1 MSRDH
6 EPCATL
12 EHSVAQTSLF
22 ATGDLEGFRKV
33 NDELRSL
40 TATQQIKYVQLV
52 AECFHSIILT
62 FTQPEEGT
70 ARLEQF
76 LGMLLETDMDTLGA
90 VLAEILLRTGH
101 ADRAMALLKRILV
114 VTEPIHLERTRVEVL
129 CVRGEVLLR
138 QGLIAQAEA
147 QLRAAIALPRGQES
161 KLFELRATASLGR
174 LLADDA
180 RPDEAQ
186 AMLETVYAGFTEGF
200 ETKDLQEAA
209 RVLAGLRESIR
220 LLSA

>member
-1 MSRDH
+1 M
-6 EPCATL
+6 
-12 EHSVAQTSLF
+12 
-22 ATGDLEGFRKV
+22 
-33 NDELRSL
+33 
-40 TATQQIKYVQLV
+40 QQIKYVQLV

-147 QLRAAIALPRGQES
+147 QLRAAIALP
-161 KLFELRATASLGR
+161 
-174 LLADDA
+174 
-180 RPDEAQ
+180 
-186 AMLETVYAGFTEGF
+186 
-200 ETKDLQEAA
+200 
-209 RVLAGLRESIR
+209 
-220 LLSA
+220 